1 MDKTM
6 RKFLHDTVAEILGL
20 DGNRVIWRNQDAPK
34 MPNPIVA
41 LFVYSLEGQAM
52 PNYRPSKDAGK
63 ALIYV
68 PTDAVLEVQM
78 FDKRGE
84 FPVDKLETLVRTLEA
99 PDYVDLC
106 SQNGVAFFDSEPI
119 QDVTTLL
126 ENGQQYEPRAAVDL
140 HFRYTAVTTA
150 HVGEI
155 RTVNVNGKTDERA
168 LDFSVSVE
176 TQD

>member
-6 RKFLHDTVAEILGL
+6 RKFLHDVVAEILDL
-20 DGNRVIWRNQDAPK
+20 EGNRVIWRNQDAPK

-41 LFVYSLEGQAM
+41 LFVYSLDGQAM
-52 PNYRPSKDAGK
+52 PDYRPSKEEGK
-63 ALIYV
+63 ALVYV

-84 FPVDKLETLVRTLEA
+84 FPVDKLENLVRTLET

-119 QDVTTLL
+119 QDVTALL
-126 ENGQQYEPRAAVDL
+126 SNEQQFEPRAAVDL
-140 HFRYTAVTTA
+140 HFRYTEITTA

-176 TQD
+176 SE